1 MASPKYTGPG
11 RKVMPFPASPS
22 VKHRGWK
29 GETKVIKKSM
39 ENKTTT
45 ELLDLLWKLE
55 NAPEGKQDWD
65 KFGEVIAELRKRT
78 PFSDIIGEKDS
89 ANEYSLEER
98 IESLEEDMKL
108 LKRHKHDSHTG
119 DVLVRI

>member
-1 MASPKYTGPG
+1 
-11 RKVMPFPASPS
+11 
-22 VKHRGWK
+22 
-29 GETKVIKKSM
+29 M

-55 NAPEGKQDWD
+55 NASDNKQDWD
-65 KFGEVIAELRKRT
+65 KYGEVIAELRKRP

-98 IESLEEDMKL
+98 INTIEEEMKL
-108 LKRHKHDSHTG
+108 LKRHKHDSHSG